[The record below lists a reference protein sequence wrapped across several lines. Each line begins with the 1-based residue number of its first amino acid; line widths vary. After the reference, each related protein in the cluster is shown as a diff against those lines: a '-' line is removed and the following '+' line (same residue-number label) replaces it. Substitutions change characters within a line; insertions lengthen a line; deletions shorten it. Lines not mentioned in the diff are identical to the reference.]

1 MNMNFEYEL
10 KTAIQSEGN
19 SPDTNVFISK
29 LHDTQHKLAIKKAR
43 IQSSLATAVFLFV
56 FGWVSFS
63 QLNST
68 VFEGNYY
75 TYEDNFEQYA
85 GLDSSSFDLYVAD
98 MALYLLEE
106 EDDVLSV
113 LEFFQEEE
121 YEIAFNTRQE
131 INL

>member
-1 MNMNFEYEL
+1 MNFEYEL

-43 IQSSLATAVFLFV
+43 IQSSLVTAVFLFI

-85 GLDSSSFDLYVAD
+85 DLDSSSFDLYVAD

-106 EDDVLSV
+106 DDVLSV
-113 LEFFQEEE
+113 LEFFQEED
-121 YEIAFNTRQE
+121 YETAFNTRQE